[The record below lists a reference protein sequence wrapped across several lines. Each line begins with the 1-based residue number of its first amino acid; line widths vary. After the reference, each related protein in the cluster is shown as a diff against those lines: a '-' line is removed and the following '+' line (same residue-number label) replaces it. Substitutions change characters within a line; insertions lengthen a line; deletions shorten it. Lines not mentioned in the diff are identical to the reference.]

1 MKICFTII
9 LFLFCLTTL
18 YANSDSTTVELG
30 EITIMENRIGIPFN
44 KISRN
49 VSVIQKKEIETT
61 PARSIQELLAFT
73 PGLDVRQ
80 RGVSGVQ
87 ANIGIRG
94 GSFEQTLMLI
104 NGVKLTDPQTGHHMM
119 NIPVPLQGIQR
130 IEVLK
135 GPGSR
140 IFGQNAFAGAINII
154 TTLPDTK
161 SLQIQGFGGDFG
173 MRGGHIVSS
182 LPIGIY
188 RQTLSVSHDA
198 SEGHW
203 YNSDFKVTNVF
214 YESGYEINEK
224 NELNAMFGFTDREF
238 GANGFYTDRFP
249 DQWEAIQTYLTSL
262 SHTYQFNNLY
272 FQTRGYWRRNVDEF
286 RLRRNEPE
294 FFTNFHTSDV
304 LALELNSTYNS
315 KFGVTGFGIE
325 GREEMIDSSNLGNHS
340 RSFLGSF
347 IEHRLEFFDKFDFRA
362 GVYSNYYSQF
372 GWRHFPGAE
381 IGYQINEISRIYSN
395 IGNSFRIPSYT
406 ELYYQDASNT
416 SNPNLLPEEARNFE
430 IGWKLNK
437 SRLRAELVYFY
448 RFTENLIDYTRAPSS
463 VQPNPNLW
471 TPGNIS
477 QVTFNGLETSFQY
490 LLNLGSENVK
500 INDFSFSYNYISAD
514 LIQPEGV
521 ESRFALN
528 SLKNQFIGGINA
540 EFFNKAELTVKG
552 RYLERIALDPYFLL
566 DARLDY
572 NRLKKFGIFVEV
584 SNITNAD
591 YIEAGFVQM
600 PGRWFKAGFMV
611 NLQDF

>member
-1 MKICFTII
+1 MKILLSVI
-9 LFLFCLTTL
+9 LFFLALEMASG
-18 YANSDSTTVELG
+18 YQDSTSLELG
-30 EITIMENRIGIPFN
+30 EIIIMENRLEIPFS

-49 VSVIQKKEIETT
+49 ISVINRKEIETT

-73 PGLDVRQ
+73 PGVDVRQ

-94 GSFEQTLMLI
+94 GSFEQTLILL
-104 NGVKLTDPQTGHHMM
+104 NGIKLTDPQTGHHMM

-154 TTLPDTK
+154 TSLPETK

-173 MRGGHIVSS
+173 MRGGHIISS
-182 LPIGIY
+182 LPIGNY
-188 RQTLSVSHDA
+188 KQTLSVSHDA
-198 SEGHW
+198 SDGHW
-203 YNSDFKVTNVF
+203 YNSDFKVSNIF

-224 NELNAMFGFTDREF
+224 NQLNAMFGFTDREF

-249 DQWEAIQTYLTSL
+249 DQWEAIQTYLSAL
-262 SHTYQFNNLY
+262 SHSYKNNNLY
-272 FQTRGYWRRNVDEF
+272 FQTRAYWRRNVDEF

-315 KFGVTGFGIE
+315 KYGVTGFGLE
-325 GREEMIDSSNLGNHS
+325 GREEIIESSNLGNHN
-340 RSFLGSF
+340 RSFLGTF
-347 IEHRLEFFDKFDFRA
+347 LEHRLEFLGKFDLRT
-362 GVYSNYYSQF
+362 GIYSNFYDEF

-381 IGYQINEISRIYSN
+381 LGFQINERSRIYSN
-395 IGNSFRIPSYT
+395 IGNSFRIPSFT
-406 ELYYQDASNT
+406 ELFYQDASNT

-437 SRLRAELVYFY
+437 SRLRAEIVYFY
-448 RFTENLIDYTRAPSS
+448 RFTENLIDYTRAPST

-477 QVTFNGLETSFQY
+477 QVTFNGLESSIHY
-490 LLNLGSENVK
+490 LVNLGSEK
-500 INDFSFSYNYISAD
+500 ARIKDFSLSYNYINAD
-514 LIQPEGV
+514 LVQPEGV

-528 SLKNQFIGGINA
+528 SLRNQFIGGINA

-552 RYLERIALDPYFLL
+552 RYLERVALDPYFLL

-572 NRLKKFGIFVEV
+572 NRLKKYGLFAEI

-600 PGRWFKAGFMV
+600 PGRWFKAGLMA
-611 NLQDF
+611 NLY